1 MSTLRTPV
9 DNFRVLCRLLLN
21 QIKTKTTRTTASVAA
36 TPTKNKTI
44 EFCDTIEFVV
54 GINVLATI
62 EFVITLEFVSTTEF
76 VIGI

>member
-9 DNFRVLCRLLLN
+9 DNFRVLRRLLSN
-21 QIKTKTTRTTASVAA
+21 QINKTTRTTASVAA
-36 TPTKNKTI
+36 TPTKNNTI

-54 GINVLATI
+54 GIKVLATI
-62 EFVITLEFVSTTEF
+62 EFVVTLEFVSTTEF